1 MQSKTMLTIAAA
13 LGTAAAASAAVSVD
27 FNVDQF
33 GNPLVNGQEVVS
45 GAEFGSP
52 FDISSPTASRLAIFD
67 TDPAGPNA
75 GGPDTDLLVVGQG
88 NALII
93 QENSAYAQTAES
105 GVFDVPNDE
114 ASGGEILF
122 SFNSPA
128 ELLSLTLID
137 INGGSQTNVTLLDNT
152 GLERRFNVPAKW
164 TFDPDIA
171 GNGFAT
177 LDLQN
182 LSPQFGEPG
191 APGGAATATQ
201 DAGFDQTAIVS
212 MTVDFSGSGA
222 IGSFEFIPAPGSAAF
237 AAFAGL
243 AATRRRR

>member
-1 MQSKTMLTIAAA
+1 MKTQTTLSVPAVLAAA
-13 LGTAAAASAAVSVD
+13 ATASAAVSVD
-27 FNVDQF
+27 FSVDQF
-33 GNPLVNGQEVVS
+33 ANPLINGQEIVS

-52 FDISSPTASRLAIFD
+52 FDISSPTGSRLAIFD

-75 GGPDTDLLVVGQG
+75 GGPDTDLLVGQG

-114 ASGGEILF
+114 AGGGEILF

-137 INGGSQTNVTLLDNT
+137 INGGSQTNVILLDNT

-164 TFDPDIA
+164 TFDPDIS

-177 LDLQN
+177 LNLQN
-182 LSPQFGEPG
+182 LAPQFGEPG
-191 APGGAATATQ
+191 AAGGAATAVQ
-201 DAGFDQTAIVS
+201 DAGFDQSAVVS

-222 IGSFEFIPAPGSAAF
+222 IGSFEFIPAPGSAAL